1 MVHVAADVWMVVP
14 DAWMVHVAADV
25 WVVVPDDWVGVSC
38 PSMCMMLPVIVIKLL
53 KWLDYTR

>member
-38 PSMCMMLPVIVIKLL
+38 PSMCMMCL
-53 KWLDYTR
+53 